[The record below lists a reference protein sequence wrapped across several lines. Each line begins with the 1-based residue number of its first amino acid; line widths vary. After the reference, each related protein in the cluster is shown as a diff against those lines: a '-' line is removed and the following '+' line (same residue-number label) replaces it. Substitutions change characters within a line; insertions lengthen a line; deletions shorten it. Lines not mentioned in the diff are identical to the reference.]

1 MSGLWAWLLPP
12 VASDHGAGLD
22 RVTIWVHV
30 LAAVLFLA
38 WGAVFVYSLW
48 RFRAKRRTKK
58 RRTKTSDE
66 DASRSQA
73 PSSRWPGRWPGR
85 WPTVAEVAI
94 VAAEAAILLGLS
106 IPLFSARLGEDVD
119 AAGEDAVEVR
129 VVAQQYAW
137 NVHYPGPDGVFG
149 ATAPERVDEE
159 TNPVGLDRDD
169 PLAADDVVLV
179 NQLHLPVGR
188 VAVLRLSSKDVIHAF
203 SVVEMRVKR
212 DAIPGSVTTVTFRPT
227 VTSEEMGRRLAV
239 DVPQSDDPQSYVYE
253 IACAQLCG
261 LGHARMRGFL
271 TVHTQ
276 SSYDAW
282 MAEQQEKLAEPV
294 DDFWR

>member
-1 MSGLWAWLLPP
+1 MTAWLLPP

-30 LAAVLFLA
+30 LMAVLFLA

-48 RFRAKRRTKK
+48 RFRA
-58 RRTKTSDE
+58 
-66 DASRSQA
+66 SRQSSGKPTPTA
-73 PSSRWPGRWPGR
+73 PSKR
-85 WPTVAEVAI
+85 WPTLAEIAI
-94 VAAEAAILLGLS
+94 VVVEAAILLGLS

-119 AAGEDAVEVR
+119 DNAVKVR

-137 NVHYPGPDGVFG
+137 NVHYPGPDGEFG
-149 ATAPERVDEE
+149 PTSPERVNEE
-159 TNPVGLDRDD
+159 TNPIGLDRDD
-169 PLAADDVVLV
+169 PRAADDVVLI
-179 NQLHLPVGR
+179 NQLHLPVDR
-188 VAVLRLSSKDVIHAF
+188 VAALRLSSKDVIHAF

-227 VTSEEMGRRLAV
+227 VTSEDMGRRLGL
-239 DVPQSDDPQSYVYE
+239 DDPSSYVYE
-253 IACAQLCG
+253 IACTQLCG
-261 LGHARMRGFL
+261 LGHSRMRGFL

-276 SSYDAW
+276 ESYEAW
-282 MAEQQEKLAEPV
+282 MASEQEKLVAPV

>member
-1 MSGLWAWLLPP
+1 MTAWLLPP

-30 LAAVLFLA
+30 LMGVLFLA
-38 WGAVFVYSLW
+38 WGAIFVYSLW
-48 RFRAKRRTKK
+48 RFRASRQP
-58 RRTKTSDE
+58 DG
-66 DASRSQA
+66 DAGAAAISKA
-73 PSSRWPGRWPGR
+73 PSKR
-85 WPTVAEVAI
+85 WPTLAEVAI
-94 VAAEAAILLGLS
+94 VVVEAAILLGLS

-119 AAGEDAVEVR
+119 DDGAVEVR

-137 NVHYPGPDGVFG
+137 NVHYPGPDGEFG
-149 ATAPERVDEE
+149 PTSPQRVDEE
-159 TNPVGLDRDD
+159 TNPIGLDRDD
-169 PLAADDVVLV
+169 PRGADDVVLI
-179 NQLHLPVGR
+179 NQLHLPVDR
-188 VAVLRLSSKDVIHAF
+188 VAALRLSSKDVIHAF

-212 DAIPGSVTTVTFRPT
+212 DAIPGSITTVTFRPT
-227 VTSEEMGRRLAV
+227 VTNEDMGRRLGL
-239 DVPQSDDPQSYVYE
+239 DDPSAYVYE

-276 SSYDAW
+276 ASYDAW
-282 MAEQQEKLAEPV
+282 MAAEQEKLAEPV